1 MIPKCHDYDHDE
13 CLMGKAVPNKV
24 LDREAMPLGPN
35 PYPEYIY
42 RLQQKRTP
50 SLPSIDKWYP
60 FHLSRLELCIRF

>member
-13 CLMGKAVPNKV
+13 CLRGKAVPNKV

-42 RLQQKRTP
+42 RLQQKR
-50 SLPSIDKWYP
+50 YP
-60 FHLSRLELCIRF
+60 FLTFY